1 MKLIQG
7 STPPCRRPP
16 RPRRPRGY
24 EATGLE
30 PRLEGLLGAFWGPLA
45 WGPPGGLLG
54 ASWGPPGGLLGPL
67 GRVLWPLGRVLG
79 RPGASL
85 GAPGG
90 LLGASWARLGAS
102 WARPG
107 LPWGLLG
114 RLQGA
119 PEPENTVKTTYF
131 HVFCRVSGGARG
143 PPRIWGN
150 GSGVVIFA
158 RFGPGGGTTGGGDR
172 ASIHRRN
179 VESRTLGHIS
189 SYQGLNSTRTFE
201 NKRLRSYDSTI
212 YIDSTK
218 AVSAAWWP
226 PTRGGR
232 RIIICLGQ
240 EFHI

>member
-1 MKLIQG
+1 MRA
-7 STPPCRRPP
+7 S
-16 RPRRPRGY
+16 
-24 EATGLE
+24 EASFE
-30 PRLEGLLGAFWGPLA
+30 VF
-45 WGPPGGLLG
+45 GGLLG
-54 ASWGPPGGLLGPL
+54 ASWGPLGGLLGPL

-143 PPRIWGN
+143 PPKIWGP
-150 GSGVVIFA
+150 GFWTVILT
-158 RFGPGGGTTGGGDR
+158 RFGPGGGIQEGGKLSPRILGY
-172 ASIHRRN
+172 S
-179 VESRTLGHIS
+179 ESWTLGH
-189 SYQGLNSTRTFE
+189 LDTRPKE
-201 NKRLRSYDSTI
+201 ARY
-212 YIDSTK
+212 
-218 AVSAAWWP
+218 
-226 PTRGGR
+226 
-232 RIIICLGQ
+232 
-240 EFHI
+240 

>member
-1 MKLIQG
+1 MGLSVPG
-7 STPPCRRPP
+7 NTTGGAHAAGPPEEEGHEDT
-16 RPRRPRGY
+16 RPRGY

-30 PRLEGLLGAFWGPLA
+30 PRLEGLLGAFWGPLGA
-45 WGPPGGLLG
+45 SWGPPGGLLG

-150 GSGVVIFA
+150 GSGVVIV
-158 RFGPGGGTTGGGDR
+158 TGDGKR
-172 ASIHRRN
+172 AFSPIE
-179 VESRTLGHIS
+179 VALIS
-189 SYQGLNSTRTFE
+189 LCDE
-201 NKRLRSYDSTI
+201 
-212 YIDSTK
+212 
-218 AVSAAWWP
+218 
-226 PTRGGR
+226 
-232 RIIICLGQ
+232 
-240 EFHI
+240 